1 MSKQV
6 ILCVDDDS
14 GVLMSLRSLLAKSLV
29 NGQVVEIAQSG
40 EEALEILD
48 ELAQGEDQLA
58 LIIADYIMP
67 GMRGDEL
74 LVQVHQREPDALT
87 IMLTGQSDL
96 GGVKRAINEAKL
108 FRFLEKPWHNED
120 IRLTVQAALRA
131 FQLDADLRRH
141 VLELQRLN
149 EQLELTVAQRTA
161 ELVEKNREL
170 EALSVTDRLTRLYNR
185 LFLDRVLE
193 REFAAVERSGRSF
206 ALILLDIDKFK
217 QVNDSF
223 GHHAGDAVLVALAE
237 ILRERVRGS
246 DVAGRWGGEEFLV
259 ICPDTDLSGAAQAA
273 ETLRRRIEGF
283 AFPRVG
289 QCTASFGVA
298 AYLPGDTS
306 ASVGERADQALYAAK
321 AGGRNRVM
329 LGEHPV
335 DAN

>member
-1 MSKQV
+1 MSRQV

-14 GVLMSLRSLLAKSLV
+14 SVLMSLRSVLAKSLV
-29 NGQVVEIAQSG
+29 DGQVLEIAQSG

-74 LVQVHQREPDALT
+74 LVQVHQRVPDALT

-96 GGVKRAINEAKL
+96 DGVKRAINEAKL
-108 FRFLEKPWHNED
+108 FRFLQKPWHNED

-131 FQLDADLRRH
+131 FQMDVDLRRH
-141 VLELQRLN
+141 VHELQRLN

-170 EALSVTDRLTRLYNR
+170 ETLSVTDRLTRLYNR

-193 REFAAVERSGRSF
+193 REFATVERSGRGF

-217 QVNDSF
+217 LVNDSF

-259 ICPDTDLSGAAQAA
+259 ICPDTDLNGAAQAA

-283 AFPRVG
+283 VFPHVG

-298 AYLPGDTS
+298 AYVPGDTS
-306 ASVGERADQALYAAK
+306 ASVGERADRALYAAK

-329 LGEHPV
+329 LGN
-335 DAN
+335 AG